1 MKSGIIYHGPSL
13 YDGAPIV
20 VIGTFTKSNSKTGG
34 VVQTYI
40 LRDDI
45 DPRDASK
52 GGQDVSICGSCPHR
66 GEVNDDPARKIAKG
80 RTCYVNLGQGVLITW
95 LALQRGVYPDA
106 QDATSRAAIGAGRV
120 VRVGTYG
127 GSSSSAARDLDR
139 PAARRGKLDSLY
151 TFQRVASG
159 HCNAKRRQLSRC
171 GATLESWTS
180 HFPRGHRC
188 GAHRS
193 NKRDPM
199 SSVQGSRS
207 AHHLRSLPPMWW
219 HIYKIT
225 KINRDPHAL
234 GVAQRTTTGLGQWPR
249 PKSRGTR
256 ICRPAP
262 RSAALARV
270 PEPITVDPDP
280 TTPTK
285 ASRPDPTG
293 PDPDNLGP
301 TRPDPRIVVPNQLT

>member
-106 QDATSRAAIGAGRV
+106 QDVASRAAIGAGRV

-127 GSSSSAARDLDR
+127 D
-139 PAARRGKLDSLY
+139 PAACRRRSGPTYCATRQAGQPIPILAGGVLTSRCKAQTTITMPCYIGKLDVALSAWSQMWRTSIKQTRSY
-151 TFQRVASG
+151 VQRPRKPARAPLARLAGYVVARLPNHQNQSQSP
-159 HCNAKRRQLSRC
+159 C
-171 GATLESWTS
+171 T
-180 HFPRGHRC
+180 RG
-188 GAHRS
+188 
-193 NKRDPM
+193 
-199 SSVQGSRS
+199 
-207 AHHLRSLPPMWW
+207 LRP
-219 HIYKIT
+219 K
-225 KINRDPHAL
+225 
-234 GVAQRTTTGLGQWPR
+234 

-256 ICRPAP
+256 IGRPAP

-270 PEPITVDPDP
+270 PEPRTVDPDP

>member
-1 MKSGIIYHGPSL
+1 MWILP
-13 YDGAPIV
+13 APWR
-20 VIGTFTKSNSKTGG
+20 SK
-34 VVQTYI
+34 
-40 LRDDI
+40 R
-45 DPRDASK
+45 R
-52 GGQDVSICGSCPHR
+52 SC
-66 GEVNDDPARKIAKG
+66 
-80 RTCYVNLGQGVLITW
+80 
-95 LALQRGVYPDA
+95 A
-106 QDATSRAAIGAGRV
+106 QDRQEPDLLRQPRAGCLDHVASAAAWRLSRRAGCNVARSDRRGARGARWY
-120 VRVGTYG
+120 VR

-256 ICRPAP
+256 IGRPAP

-270 PEPITVDPDP
+270 PEPRTVDPDP
-280 TTPTK
+280 TTPTRQP
-285 ASRPDPTG
+285 RPDN
-293 PDPDNLGP
+293 PDQS
-301 TRPDPRIVVPNQLT
+301 I